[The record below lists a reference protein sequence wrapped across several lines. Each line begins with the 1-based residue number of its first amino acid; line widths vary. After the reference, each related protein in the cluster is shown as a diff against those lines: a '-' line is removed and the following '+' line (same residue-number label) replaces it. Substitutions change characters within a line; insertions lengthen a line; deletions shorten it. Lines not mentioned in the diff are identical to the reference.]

1 MVSEQQ
7 LDSREWPPN
16 SCQEEIGENST
27 NGKVGTNPSRHHLD
41 RFRSL
46 ENGERTSTKS
56 CGLLEGETV
65 WLQCDVYDT
74 GIGIP
79 GMILASI
86 LAIKRQLCIANAIFV
101 DCLILMLQFFLKCN
115 VLMMFIFLNQIK
127 RFRHCSKNICKSV
140 QTMLEN
146 MEGQG

>member
-7 LDSREWPPN
+7 LESKEWPPN

-27 NGKVGTNPSRHHLD
+27 NVKVGSNPSRHHLD
-41 RFRSL
+41 RRRSL
-46 ENGERTSTKS
+46 DNGERTSTKS
-56 CGLLEGETV
+56 CGLMEEETV

-79 GMILASI
+79 GMPCYKKSSFF
-86 LAIKRQLCIANAIFV
+86 IANAIFADSNV
-101 DCLILMLQFFLKCN
+101 IIFFFQKCM
-115 VLMMFIFLNQIK
+115 VLMIFVFLNQI
-127 RFRHCSKNICKSV
+127 RRCQHCSKNICKSV
-140 QTMLEN
+140 QIMLEN